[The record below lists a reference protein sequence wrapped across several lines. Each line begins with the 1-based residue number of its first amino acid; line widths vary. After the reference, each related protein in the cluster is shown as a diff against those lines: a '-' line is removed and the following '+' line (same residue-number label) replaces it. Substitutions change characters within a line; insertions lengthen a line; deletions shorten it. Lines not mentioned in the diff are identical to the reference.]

1 MVHTPPKHLNDP
13 LRCSQGAAAGVLKP
27 LWILRFGVLLGVLGV
42 EVLGG
47 VLGRWWGLWREN
59 WLYLWITA
67 TAREVVQC
75 CWGGVEHWAAF
86 GVPVG
91 SCGRVLKVEWWYFK

>member
-1 MVHTPPKHLNDP
+1 M
-13 LRCSQGAAAGVLKP
+13 
-27 LWILRFGVLLGVLGV
+27 LLGVLGV

-75 CWGGVEHWAAF
+75 CCGRRLEQWAAY

-91 SCGRVLKVEWWYFK
+91 VWWVLQRFYGRVLLRLWRCFLLRHQLHKSCLGLLLVANPLQLNR

>member
-1 MVHTPPKHLNDP
+1 MDTAVWG
-13 LRCSQGAAAGVLKP
+13 GAG
-27 LWILRFGVLLGVLGV
+27 GMGV

-75 CWGGVEHWAAF
+75 CCGRRLEQWAAY

-91 SCGRVLKVEWWYFK
+91 SL

>member
-1 MVHTPPKHLNDP
+1 M
-13 LRCSQGAAAGVLKP
+13 
-27 LWILRFGVLLGVLGV
+27 LLGVLGV

-75 CWGGVEHWAAF
+75 CCGQRLECPVRCGGR
-86 GVPVG
+86 
-91 SCGRVLKVEWWYFK
+91 SCGRVLLRLEGYFLLRHQLHKS